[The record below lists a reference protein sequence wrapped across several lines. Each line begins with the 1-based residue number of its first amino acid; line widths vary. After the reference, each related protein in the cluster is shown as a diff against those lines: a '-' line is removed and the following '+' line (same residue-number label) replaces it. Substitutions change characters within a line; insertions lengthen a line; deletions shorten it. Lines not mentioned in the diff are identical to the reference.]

1 MAQPKFD
8 NRMEW
13 ENFIMLK
20 VYGLKNCD
28 SCRNAMKWLEK
39 SGIESEFYDFRDK
52 GVDRE
57 SLVKW
62 IEIVGWENL
71 LNRRSTTWRTLTTE
85 ITRSID
91 GNSVIDLMLE
101 KPVLIKRP
109 VFEQHDKV
117 LIGFK
122 ETQKKELKSLST
134 KS

>member
-1 MAQPKFD
+1 MAQAKFD

-39 SGIESEFYDFRDK
+39 SGIESEFHDFRDK
-52 GVDRE
+52 GIDRA
-57 SLVKW
+57 SLVTW
-62 IEIVGWENL
+62 IDVVGWENL

-109 VFEQHDKV
+109 VFEQHAKV

-122 ETQKKELKSLST
+122 ETQKKELKLLSM